1 MVNGKQ
7 FTNLFLLVFLI
18 LVAIPIA
25 VGAEQP
31 ADYQLRPGDTIEF
44 KLWVWGNDPVQKLE
58 TTVRPDGK
66 VAVAFEMIQSDTYRL
81 GAGDSLVIS
90 VWGYQELESS
100 EKTPLI
106 IRPDGK
112 FSFPLV
118 GEVTAAG
125 LTPHELTEKMTAR
138 LGEYLKDP
146 QVSVNVAKFRTMPL
160 VREFNATGITLAE
173 LTGAI
178 TAAIKETIG
187 EARLTAQLV
196 KFGVTRVYVLGE
208 VTKPGLCEVEKEH
221 NVLDAIGAAGGFTKG
236 ANCRRVYLVRKG
248 QTKQYTEIDLDRM
261 LKKGDLRQ
269 NVTLSEG
276 DVVYFARNRI
286 NFAQDILPF
295 ITSLYYIN
303 HFNN

>member
-1 MVNGKQ
+1 MVGSQ
-7 FTNLFLLVFLI
+7 RVIILLLLLI
-18 LVAIPIA
+18 LAAVPLT

-31 ADYQLRPGDTIEF
+31 DYQLRPGDAIAF
-44 KLWVWGNDPVQKLE
+44 NLWVWGNDPVQKLE

-66 VAVAFEMIQSDTYRL
+66 VAVAFAMIQSDTYRL

-90 VWGYQELESS
+90 VWGYQELENS

-125 LTPHELTEKMTAR
+125 LTPRELTER
-138 LGEYLKDP
+138 LTVCLSEYLKEP
-146 QVSVNVAKFRTMPL
+146 KVTVNVAKFRTMPL
-160 VREFNATGITLAE
+160 VREFEASGLTLTQLTANITQ
-173 LTGAI
+173 
-178 TAAIKETIG
+178 AIKETIG
-187 EARLTAQLV
+187 EARLTAELT
-196 KFGVTRVYVLGE
+196 KFGATRVYVLGE
-208 VTKPGLCEVEKEH
+208 VNKPGLCEVEKEH

-248 QTKQYTEIDLDRM
+248 QTDQYTEIDLNRM

-269 NVTLSEG
+269 NVTLNDG
-276 DVVYFARNRI
+276 DVVYFARNKL
-286 NFAQDILPF
+286 NFFQDILP
-295 ITSLYYIN
+295 IISGIYYIN
-303 HFNN
+303 HFE